1 MEYVLDPLDGDIV
14 AESFTE
20 ECQFAAAELGA
31 ELRCFGNRA
40 VIFYKLDRSIPNA
53 PALGHVAF
61 IASDLRQG
69 GYAFS
74 ERPVSAGHPR
84 AINFHLFQRPLGGQ
98 TFQASFSG
106 RTLNRLKH
114 GDGEFRVGVR
124 ESIVGLGRELPYA
137 CGPTDLPP
145 LIREV
150 DHPLTVKDGE
160 VLANSHGRNVQP
172 FPNPRGSLGSV
183 SLKLI
188 EDTVPTGTG
197 SFRVHAGHLH
207 VGLWFSKFRKYLLYK
222 YK

>member
-1 MEYVLDPLDGDIV
+1 MLDTLDGDIV
-14 AESFTE
+14 TE
-20 ECQFAAAELGA
+20 GLPEKCQLAAAELRA

-40 VIFYKLDRSIPNA
+40 VIFYELDRAIPNA

-61 IASDLRQG
+61 IASDTRQG
-69 GYAFS
+69 GYAFF

-84 AINFHLFQRPLGGQ
+84 AINFHLFPRPLGGQ
-98 TFQASFSG
+98 TFQTSFSG
-106 RTLNRLKH
+106 RVLNRLEH
-114 GDGEFRVGVR
+114 VDGEFRVGVW

-150 DHPLTVKDGE
+150 DHPLTLKDGE

-172 FPNPRGSLGSV
+172 FPNPRGGLGSV

-188 EDTVPTGTG
+188 EDTVPTGAG
-197 SFRVHAGHLH
+197 SFKVHAGNLH
-207 VGLWFSKFRKYLLYK
+207 GGLYFSKFVKYMLYK
-222 YK
+222 YD